1 MTDKLVPKRSVDIED
16 DVVEKVERKCYNQYA
31 EGMEYHGRKDEAMT
45 FDKWL
50 ALFRDR
56 YEKEFIKIAIFEGR
70 DIALDS
76 VRAALEKEWPCQA
89 CIHNGDWPDTCSACS
104 YWRIGDPNRCIYQ
117 EIGCLGV
124 EGDRNPLCPNCRAR
138 RAVLDELGLGR

>member
-1 MTDKLVPKRSVDIED
+1 MTGKLVPKRSVDIED

-70 DIALDS
+70 VIALDS
-76 VRAALEKEWPCQA
+76 VRAALEKALECQKF
-89 CIHNGDWPDTCSACS
+89 IHND
-104 YWRIGDPNRCIYQ
+104 
-117 EIGCLGV
+117 CLKIWSKKDCEGL
-124 EGDRNPLCPNCRAR
+124 EGDDSPLCPNCRAR
-138 RAVLDELGLGR
+138 RAVLDDLEGK